1 MSNRQSGVSTGAR
14 RTGEAFAKQP
24 DWPDSSQEKNLT
36 VGAVDFQA
44 LAHVLAN
51 TCRWGGRTRRFYSF
65 AQHAVLASEETEALG
80 GPEKDSRRLA
90 LCALLLDAG
99 AFWLGDAQ
107 GSVLEV
113 SRQSEKAR
121 RARQAIDRAVREAAG
136 LTDTGLAPEEAE
148 LLRFVKRMLEAAERR
163 DFPDADVRLDAGM
176 AFPPIRRRVRPVEPA
191 KAARLWL
198 ARLHSLAGPF
208 PEKNGSAVEA
218 DGPERSAQ
226 SLNDGGSDD
235 DVGRD
240 AA

>member
-1 MSNRQSGVSTGAR
+1 MSNRQSGTGTGVR
-14 RTGEAFAKQP
+14 QTGEDFLTKHPA
-24 DWPDSSQEKNLT
+24 WPDSSHQKNLT
-36 VGAVDFQA
+36 AGAVDFQA

-99 AFWLGDAQ
+99 AFWLCDAQ

-148 LLRFVKRMLEAAERR
+148 LLRFVKRMLEAAERT
-163 DFPDADVRLDAGM
+163 DFPEADIRLDAGM
-176 AFPPIRRRVRPVEPA
+176 AFPPIRRRVRPIEPA
-191 KAARLWL
+191 KAVRLWL
-198 ARLHSLAGPF
+198 ARLHSLTGPF
-208 PEKNGSAVEA
+208 PENGSVAET
-218 DGPERSAQ
+218 DGQERAAQ

-235 DVGRD
+235 AVGRD